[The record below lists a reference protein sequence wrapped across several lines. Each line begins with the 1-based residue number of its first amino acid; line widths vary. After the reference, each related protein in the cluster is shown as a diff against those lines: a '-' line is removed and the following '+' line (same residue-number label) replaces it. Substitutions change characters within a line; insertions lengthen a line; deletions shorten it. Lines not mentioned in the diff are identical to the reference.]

1 MASRP
6 DAVSRRAFTAD
17 SASGVIQFVRH
28 SALDRLVAVKGLPA
42 WSLVSEAG
50 RRRAER
56 EAMGVAERSM
66 KRLTGESIKRMLFR
80 GEALDEG
87 DLEYLRQVRDEFA
100 EWPLGSNPP
109 QALWFRAR
117 GLKRAAGL
125 FFDIARYD
133 DALACQQGELAV
145 LEALDRLVAGA
156 ERAMADAAR
165 QAATPTQ
172 LEGLIHHYTLG
183 LAQLVNIARDS
194 NQLDE
199 AVDHARRRLDVCREH
214 LQAAPEATRIRA
226 SAIDA
231 ALSLAGIHGRRLEA
245 AEAGAGI
252 DAALLLAEQAVA
264 AQIIDSARRRLDE
277 LAGG

>member
-17 SASGVIQFVRH
+17 SASGVILFVRH

-100 EWPLGSNPP
+100 EWPPGSNPP
-109 QALWFRAR
+109 QALWF
-117 GLKRAAGL
+117 
-125 FFDIARYD
+125 
-133 DALACQQGELAV
+133 
-145 LEALDRLVAGA
+145 
-156 ERAMADAAR
+156 
-165 QAATPTQ
+165 
-172 LEGLIHHYTLG
+172 
-183 LAQLVNIARDS
+183 
-194 NQLDE
+194 
-199 AVDHARRRLDVCREH
+199 
-214 LQAAPEATRIRA
+214 RA